1 MKADR
6 KGRGTAPLI
15 PNLALQGGKL
25 QPHALADLSSVTML
39 YELQNVEC
47 YVHTLQVIIKAG
59 SDQELP
65 IVNLI
70 HVQC

>member
-6 KGRGTAPLI
+6 KGRGTLHSFLTLP
-15 PNLALQGGKL
+15 LQGGNP
-25 QPHALADLSSVTML
+25 QPHALAELSSVTML